1 MTMLRIYVSSTV
13 ALAALVSMTGCTTL
27 GPVPM
32 VSGQSMAPNPRTN
45 VEAQAAAVPGYY
57 LSSAT
62 TDGEG
67 APQRQLAALFEPGD
81 LLPLEGLS
89 AGGRWVGGGDEGGHI
104 EPMVRYRTAIDE
116 EGRAGVGVVGWGAMH
131 KGSSDEASYEAKRAA
146 LEVGTDV
153 RLTPKSHWVEVHWTA
168 ALAATAMDASGRYCA
183 GEDGAGLQCGD
194 FGTSESKPNAEVEAS
209 GIYPAGN
216 MGIALDFAGRFDG
229 PFHGARVFGMV
240 GGGWM
245 PRVRDGEPA
254 DRSVFQSV
262 GLGVQVA
269 LGAPAK

>member
-1 MTMLRIYVSSTV
+1 MRTFRSYATNGV
-13 ALAALVSMTGCTTL
+13 ALVMMTGCTTL

-62 TDGEG
+62 TEGEG
-67 APQRQLAALFEPGD
+67 TPQRQVAALFEPGE
-81 LLPLEGLS
+81 LLGLEGLS
-89 AGGRWVGGGDEGGHI
+89 AGGRWVGGGDEGGHV
-104 EPMVRYRTAIDE
+104 EPMIRYRAAIDE
-116 EGRAGVGVVGWGAMH
+116 EGRAGVGVVGWGALH
-131 KGSSDEASYEAKRAA
+131 EGSADEASYEAKRAA
-146 LEVGTDV
+146 IEVGADV
-153 RLTPKSHWVEVHWTA
+153 RLTPESHWVEVHWTA

-183 GEDGAGLQCGD
+183 GDDGAGIQCGD
-194 FGTSESKPNAEVEAS
+194 SGTSGAESNAEVEAS
-209 GIYPAGN
+209 GVYPAGT
-216 MGIALDFAGRFDG
+216 MGIALDVGGRFDG

-245 PRVRDGEPA
+245 PRVRNGEPA
-254 DRSVFQSV
+254 DRTPFHSV